1 VWIRKILNDVT
12 RKQFLLLVDQW
23 SIQTNISTYEGNF
36 AKGQSGRLMIIP
48 RKITSTR
55 QSCDQYFF
63 RQWEKLVRRI
73 YHCVLIDDLNIDSKT
88 RDSIIKLQSL
98 VHNQLCADVFVPMI
112 SYSWSTSG
120 YYQQKYQSFL
130 NLNDVR
136 FSFKAD

>member
-1 VWIRKILNDVT
+1 MRNVLIRTKLQT
-12 RKQFLLLVDQW
+12 APKKLFLLGTL
-23 SIQTNISTYEGNF
+23 T
-36 AKGQSGRLMIIP
+36 
-48 RKITSTR
+48 
-55 QSCDQYFF
+55 
-63 RQWEKLVRRI
+63 VRRI
-73 YHCVLIDDLNIDSKT
+73 YHRVLIDDLNIDSKT

-130 NLNDVR
+130 NLNDVC